1 MSPESFF
8 RMRDQS
14 PRSKPAVE
22 HRNWY
27 GGQLNSSHTQFKD
40 VSATFSA
47 SNFGAV
53 TTAHDPREIQ
63 LGLKLIF

>member
-1 MSPESFF
+1 M
-8 RMRDQS
+8 
-14 PRSKPAVE
+14 
-22 HRNWY
+22 
-27 GGQLNSSHTQFKD
+27 QFKD
-40 VSATFSA
+40 VTATFSA